1 MAKTTPDSSS
11 NSNPTRKILF
21 ILGGLVGLLL
31 IVVVLAAVLGGDEE
45 GIEVETAEAQV
56 RSITQTVTASGQV
69 RPEIDLAISSDVS
82 GEIVFLGVEEGDV
95 VQRGQLL
102 VRVQPDFYASQREQA
117 EAGVLSAQA
126 DVERSR
132 ADVERAQVEQRR
144 AQMELTRM
152 EQLVERGAAPS
163 SDLDAARSVLQN
175 AEASIG
181 IAQANQRAAE
191 FRVRSAQA
199 TLRQASQQLG
209 KTSIDA
215 PISGTVS
222 QLNMELGERVVGTAQ
237 MTGTEILRIA
247 ELDQMLLEVDVN
259 ENDVINISL
268 TDSARIEVD
277 AFPDRPLRGTVSQ
290 IANSARV
297 SGMGTQE
304 QVTNFPVEIRIG
316 PGADTSGTRLV
327 AATTEREAMP
337 MPQLRPGMSGT
348 VDIYTQTVSGAVVV
362 PIQAV
367 TIRDFNA
374 ILREERRNAEDD
386 EADANAAPIPDEE
399 DLRRVVFIVEDGAV
413 VMREVETGIQDDT
426 HIEILSGLSGGEIV
440 VSGPFRLLRTDLEDG
455 DLVRVRDPDAEPMDE
470 DDA

>member
-1 MAKTTPDSSS
+1 MAKTQTESS
-11 NSNPTRKILF
+11 SNPTRKLLF
-21 ILGGLVGLLL
+21 ILGGLGGLL
-31 IVVVLAAVLGGDEE
+31 IVVALVAAALGGDEE

-102 VRVQPDFYASQREQA
+102 IRVQPDFYASQREQA

-126 DVERSR
+126 DVERSN
-132 ADVERAQVEQRR
+132 ADIERAQVELRR
-144 AQMELTRM
+144 AQTELTRM

-163 SDLDAARSVLQN
+163 SDLDAARSAFQN
-175 AEASIG
+175 AEAAVG

-191 FRVRSAQA
+191 FRVRSSQA

-209 KTSIDA
+209 KTSIYA

-237 MTGTEILRIA
+237 MTGTEIMRIA

-259 ENDVINISL
+259 ENDVVNISL
-268 TDSARIEVD
+268 SDSARIEVD
-277 AFPDRPLRGTVSQ
+277 AFPERPLHGTVSQ

-327 AATTEREAMP
+327 AASTEREAMP

-348 VDIYTQTVSGAVVV
+348 VDIYTQTVEGAVVV

-374 ILREERRNAEDD
+374 IRREERRNAEEDD
-386 EADANAAPIPDEE
+386 EDATAAPIPDEE
-399 DLRRVVFIVEDGAV
+399 DLRRVVFIVEDGTV
-413 VMREVETGIQDDT
+413 VMREVQTGIQDDT
-426 HIEILSGLSGGEIV
+426 HIEILSGLSGGETV

-455 DLVRVRDPDAEPMDE
+455 DMVRVRDPDAGPMDE